1 MNIQHSGKR
10 LFQGKQAQ
18 PDTSGLAGQV
28 ANLSDRLRLLEER
41 HTNLDRKFEVME
53 SNALEDERRM
63 NREIKTLNS
72 EVTEIKS
79 MLDEFKDKINLIVNE
94 LKTFAGKQE
103 IDVLRKYIDLWD
115 PVRFATK
122 KELEM
127 ALKSKE

>member
-1 MNIQHSGKR
+1 MNIQPPRKK
-10 LFQGKQAQ
+10 LFQGKQQQ
-18 PDTSGLAGQV
+18 PDTSGLTGQV

-79 MLDEFKDKINLIVNE
+79 MLDEFKDKINIMINE

-103 IDVLRKYIDLWD
+103 MDVLRKYIDLWD
-115 PVRFATK
+115 PVRFVTK